1 MDELRILLQENLNTE
16 FISAVLSNPRKKDG
30 TEKIKVRPLLKKGE
44 LLFQVESFRG
54 KQAFHEN
61 LPAAGACRALFGYM
75 ENMRQMQME
84 TTESRYTVLVSK
96 KGKVTIKRKAQTGTV
111 KAVSLEHDRKKSYIL
126 EEGKPV
132 PFLVDLGVMTKE
144 GKVVHA
150 RYDKFRQINRFLE
163 FAGSLI

>member
-61 LPAAGACRALFGYM
+61 LPAAGACRALLGH
-75 ENMRQMQME
+75 ME
-84 TTESRYTVLVSK
+84 TCGRCRWRR
-96 KGKVTIKRKAQTGTV
+96 RKAGTRCW
-111 KAVSLEHDRKKSYIL
+111 S
-126 EEGKPV
+126 
-132 PFLVDLGVMTKE
+132 
-144 GKVVHA
+144 A
-150 RYDKFRQINRFLE
+150 RREK
-163 FAGSLI
+163 